1 MNSARALH
9 ELQATDQQLA
19 SRRSEYRR
27 VTRDLET
34 QGGLPSLRERAE
46 RARKGELEARLES
59 ARLESESAALSE
71 RLARLEER
79 LYGGA
84 ITNVRELTA
93 IETEHAGAKREL
105 AQVDESSEPAQ
116 IAAAEAMKLNEQ
128 RQAELE
134 EAERIWG
141 ENESQLK
148 SMRRRLGRQCL
159 KMHEERKISTSGLP
173 ADALSLYNSLL
184 IRKGGV
190 AVVRVERGVCQG
202 CRVRLPLRELA
213 RIRAAGSLVS
223 CSSCGRILLND

>member
-134 EAERIWG
+134 EAERNMG
-141 ENESQLK
+141 RKREPTQVHEKASGPPSASRCTK
-148 SMRRRLGRQCL
+148 SARFPRPASRQTPFPF
-159 KMHEERKISTSGLP
+159 IT
-173 ADALSLYNSLL
+173 LS
-184 IRKGGV
+184 
-190 AVVRVERGVCQG
+190 
-202 CRVRLPLRELA
+202 
-213 RIRAAGSLVS
+213 
-223 CSSCGRILLND
+223 

>member
-1 MNSARALH
+1 MNSARALL

-19 SRRSEYRR
+19 LRRREYRR

-34 QGGLPSLRERAE
+34 QGGLPTLRERAE
-46 RARKGELEARLES
+46 KARIGELEARLES

-79 LYGGA
+79 LYGGS

-93 IETEHAGAKREL
+93 IETEHAAAKREL
-105 AQVDESSEPAQ
+105 AQVEESSEPAQ
-116 IAAAEAMKLNEQ
+116 MAAEEARQLNEQ
-128 RQAELE
+128 RQSELS
-134 EAERIWG
+134 EAEQKWS
-141 ENESQLK
+141 ESESELK
-148 SMRRRLGRQCL
+148 SKRRQLGRLCL
-159 KMHEERKISTSGLP
+159 KMDAERKVSTSGIP
-173 ADALSLYNSLL
+173 SEDLSLYNSLL

-213 RIRAAGSLVS
+213 RIRASGNLVS
-223 CSSCGRILLND
+223 CSSCGRILLNE

>member
-9 ELQATDQQLA
+9 ELQASDQQLA

-71 RLARLEER
+71 RLTRLEER

>member
-1 MNSARALH
+1 LNSARALH
-9 ELQATDQQLA
+9 ELQASDQQLA

>member
-1 MNSARALH
+1 M
-9 ELQATDQQLA
+9 
-19 SRRSEYRR
+19 
-27 VTRDLET
+27 
-34 QGGLPSLRERAE
+34 LRERAE
-46 RARKGELEARLES
+46 RARIGELEARLES

-93 IETEHAGAKREL
+93 IETEHAAAKREL

-148 SMRRRLGRQCL
+148 TIRRRLGRQCL
-159 KMHEERKISTSGLP
+159 KMDEERKISTSDIP
-173 ADALSLYNSLL
+173 AEALSLYNSLL

>member
-173 ADALSLYNSLL
+173 AEALSLYNSLL

>member
-1 MNSARALH
+1 MNSARALL
-9 ELQATDQQLA
+9 ELQLTDRHLATQ
-19 SRRSEYRR
+19 RREYRR

-34 QGGLPSLRERAE
+34 QGGLPLLRDRAE
-46 RARKGELEARLES
+46 KARIGELEARLES

-93 IETEHAGAKREL
+93 IETEHATAKREL
-105 AQVDESSEPAQ
+105 AQVEESTEPAQ
-116 IAAAEAMKLNEQ
+116 IAAGEARKLNEK
-128 RQAELE
+128 RRAELD

-148 SMRRRLGRQCL
+148 TRRRRLGRQCL
-159 KMHEERKISTSGLP
+159 KMDKERKMSTSDIP
-173 ADALSLYNSLL
+173 ADTLSLYNSLL

-213 RIRAAGSLVS
+213 RIRGAGSLVS

>member
-1 MNSARALH
+1 MNSARALL

-19 SRRSEYRR
+19 LRRREYRR

-34 QGGLPSLRERAE
+34 QGGLPTLRERAE
-46 RARKGELEARLES
+46 KARIGELEARLES

-79 LYGGA
+79 LYGGS

-93 IETEHAGAKREL
+93 IETEHAAAKREL
-105 AQVDESSEPAQ
+105 AQVEESSEPAQ
-116 IAAAEAMKLNEQ
+116 MAAEEARQLNEQ
-128 RQAELE
+128 RQSELAVAEQK
-134 EAERIWG
+134 WS
-141 ENESQLK
+141 ESESELK
-148 SMRRRLGRQCL
+148 SNRRRLGRLCL
-159 KMHEERKISTSGLP
+159 RMDEERKVSTAGIP
-173 ADALSLYNSLL
+173 AEDLSLYNSLL

-213 RIRAAGSLVS
+213 RIRASGNLVS
-223 CSSCGRILLND
+223 CSSCGRILLNE